1 MSDQKGA
8 LLENAFIIAGTIERA
23 AARCQALCGIAE
35 AWVSSRQMARGI
47 EIIGEALKAADLLKH
62 PDEKAKYLAWLGRL
76 LKEAGEEARAFEQ
89 FKRAYYLARASESV
103 AQKVSAFYY
112 LASEYVDAGQTHDA
126 KSILAELEP
135 MVIDPCSEVDTVC
148 ELINIAEIYTDI
160 EDTDKA
166 EAALI
171 SAAQAAHALKDP
183 WFKAERLTEL
193 AEIADASGHKGDAAS
208 LILEALSDMDKI
220 EETSRSY
227 FWLKVAAVYV
237 DLEMKTQAAE
247 CLLKARE
254 GILKSEDLNAAAGDV
269 RALAEGYLNLGDL
282 PATLT
287 LLEKSQ
293 TIINDLK
300 DDQDRISRLL
310 ETAGL
315 YTSLGENIK
324 AREAAERVYQLS
336 AAVADNKAKLFILGK
351 LAVLYS
357 TLKNQE
363 QAIKLI
369 DEICLIVAET
379 KAKTSGLGAIAEELV
394 ASGDYLLASKLAE
407 IIREPEV
414 KVGVLLAI
422 ARNQEG

>member
-1 MSDQKGA
+1 MSDQTG
-8 LLENAFIIAGTIERA
+8 LLEKAFTIALSIERPA
-23 AARCQALCGIAE
+23 GRCQALCGIGETWLTHGNKALGLE
-35 AWVSSRQMARGI
+35 TIA
-47 EIIGEALKAADLLKH
+47 EALKAADLLKH
-62 PDEKAKYLAWLGRL
+62 PDEKAKHLAWLGRL
-76 LKEAGEEARAFEQ
+76 LKEAGEEAKAVEQ
-89 FKRAYYLARASESV
+89 FKRAYYLARAAESV

-112 LASEYVDAGQTHDA
+112 LASEYVDAGLIAEA
-126 KSILAELEP
+126 KAILAELEP
-135 MVIDPCSEVDTVC
+135 LAIDPRSEVDSVC
-148 ELINIAEIYTDI
+148 ELINIAEIYADI
-160 EDTDKA
+160 DDPDKA
-166 EAALI
+166 EAALV
-171 SAAQAAHALKDP
+171 SAAQAARALKDP
-183 WFKAERLTEL
+183 WFQAERLTEL
-193 AEIADASGHKGDAAS
+193 AEIANGSGHKEEAAS

-254 GILKSEDLNAAAGDV
+254 AILKSEDLNAAAGDV

-282 PATLT
+282 PTTLT

-310 ETAGL
+310 ETAEL
-315 YTSLGENIK
+315 YTRLGESVK
-324 AREAAERVYQLS
+324 AREAAERVYKLS

-351 LAVLYS
+351 LAVLYR
-357 TLKNQE
+357 TFNNQE
-363 QAIKLI
+363 QPVKLV
-369 DEICLIVAET
+369 DEICFIVAET

-394 ASGDYLLASKLAE
+394 AGGESVLALKLAE

-414 KVGVLLAI
+414 KAGVLIAI
-422 ARNQEG
+422 ARNQER